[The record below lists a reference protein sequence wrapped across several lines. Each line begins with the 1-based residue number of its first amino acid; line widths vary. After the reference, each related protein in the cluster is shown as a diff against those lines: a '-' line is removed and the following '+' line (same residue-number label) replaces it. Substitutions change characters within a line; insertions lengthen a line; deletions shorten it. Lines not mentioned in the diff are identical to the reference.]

1 MDNSFLW
8 RFILKWMD
16 NGRKE
21 VIGLFYEEMDRF
33 FYLPVGLWLIQILMI
48 LFPTLFY
55 QSYFKR
61 KFQSKTQRKL
71 GLIFIY
77 GLSIL
82 TCMAFPVSINEGF
95 MLDFR
100 YIPLILGFLYGGYQV
115 GFPLLGLVIM
125 FRFIIGG
132 PGIYLTILICVVLLV
147 IFQATLHKY
156 EKYDSQGKR
165 TYALSL
171 LVIAMVAFGFGAQF
185 FDDQIL
191 SEREFFLWIVFAFLN
206 MITMLATRHIH
217 ESLLELDKINFE
229 VIEYE
234 RMHLLSQ
241 FSVSIAHKLQSPI
254 RKIQD
259 SVEILQNTDLPAN
272 KRFVVNEMN
281 EELETA
287 QNIINDYLV
296 LAKEQQNKKAIL
308 NVHSELEAII
318 HSIQSYAHM
327 HNVELKFFPA
337 IDRVL
342 ALKGDPSQ
350 FRYALLNLIK
360 NGIEAI
366 EEDGVVEIAV
376 HEMLD
381 SIYILIEDNGKGM
394 SNEETNRIGAPTNS
408 KKKNGTGLGTMV
420 AFNILKSM
428 AGKIE
433 VSSQVGKGTTFSII
447 LPKA

>member
-1 MDNSFLW
+1 M
-8 RFILKWMD
+8 
-16 NGRKE
+16 
-21 VIGLFYEEMDRF
+21 FYEEMDRF

-48 LFPTLFY
+48 LFTTLFY

-61 KFQSKTQRKL
+61 KFQSKPQRKL
-71 GLIFIY
+71 GLIIIY

-115 GFPLLGLVIM
+115 GFPLLGVVVI

-132 PGIYLTILICVVLLV
+132 PGIYLTILICVVLLA
-147 IFQATLHKY
+147 IFHFTLHKY
-156 EKYDSQGKR
+156 EKYDSHGKR
-165 TYALSL
+165 TYAMAL
-171 LVIAMVAFGFGAQF
+171 LVIAIMVFGFGTQF
-185 FDDQIL
+185 FDDQVL
-191 SEREFFLWIVFAFLN
+191 SGRESFLWIVFAFLN
-206 MITMLATRHIH
+206 IITMLATRHIH

-241 FSVSIAHKLQSPI
+241 FSVSIAHKLQRPI
-254 RKIQD
+254 GKIQD
-259 SVEILQNTDLPAN
+259 SVDVLQTIEIPGN
-272 KRFVVNEMN
+272 KRYVVNEMSN
-281 EELETA
+281 ELETA
-287 QNIINDYLV
+287 KHIINDFLV
-296 LAKEQQNKKAIL
+296 LAKEQKKQKVIL
-308 NVHSELEAII
+308 NVHTELEAII
-318 HSIQSYAHM
+318 HSIQSYAQM
-327 HNVELKFFPA
+327 HDVELKFFPA
-337 IDRVL
+337 IDRRLSV
-342 ALKGDPSQ
+342 KGDPSQ
-350 FRYALLNLIK
+350 LRYALLNLIK

-366 EEDGVVEIAV
+366 EKDGVVEIAV

-394 SNEETNRIGAPTNS
+394 SNEEVNNIGAPTNS
-408 KKKNGTGLGTMV
+408 KKKNGTGLGTLV

-433 VSSQVGKGTTFSII
+433 VTSQVGKGTTFSII
-447 LPKA
+447 LPKVNG

>member
-1 MDNSFLW
+1 M
-8 RFILKWMD
+8 
-16 NGRKE
+16 
-21 VIGLFYEEMDRF
+21 FYEEMDRF

-71 GLIFIY
+71 GLILIY

-115 GFPLLGLVIM
+115 GFPLLSIVII

-132 PGIYLTILICVVLLV
+132 PGIYLTILICVVLLA
-147 IFQATLHKY
+147 IFHFTLHKY
-156 EKYDSQGKR
+156 EKYDSHGKR
-165 TYALSL
+165 TYAISL
-171 LVIAMVAFGFGAQF
+171 LVIAIIVFGFGTQF

-191 SEREFFLWIVFAFLN
+191 SEREFFLWIVFSFLN
-206 MITMLATRHIH
+206 IITMLATRHIH

-254 RKIQD
+254 SKIQD
-259 SVEILQNTDLPAN
+259 SVEILQTTELPAN
-272 KRFVVNEMN
+272 KRFVVKEMID
-281 EELETA
+281 ELETA
-287 QNIINDYLV
+287 QNIIDDYLV
-296 LAKEQQNKKAIL
+296 LAKERKNQKVIL
-308 NVHSELEAII
+308 NVHSELETMI
-318 HSIQSYAHM
+318 HSVQSYAQM
-327 HNVELKFFPA
+327 HDVELKFFPA
-337 IDRVL
+337 IDRELSV
-342 ALKGDPSQ
+342 KGDPTQ

-366 EEDGVVEIAV
+366 EENGVVEIAI

-394 SNEETNRIGAPTNS
+394 SNEEVNGIGAPTNS
-408 KKKNGTGLGTMV
+408 KKKNGTGLGTLV

-428 AGKIE
+428 GGKIE
-433 VSSQVGKGTTFSII
+433 VTSQIGKGTTFSII
-447 LPKA
+447 LPKASG

>member
-1 MDNSFLW
+1 
-8 RFILKWMD
+8 
-16 NGRKE
+16 
-21 VIGLFYEEMDRF
+21 MDRF

-71 GLIFIY
+71 GLILIY

-82 TCMAFPVSINEGF
+82 TCMSFPVSINEGF
-95 MLDFR
+95 ILDFR

-115 GFPLLGLVIM
+115 GFPLLGLVII

-132 PGIYLTILICVVLLV
+132 PGIYLTILICILLLA
-147 IFQATLHKY
+147 IFHLTLHKY
-156 EKYDSQGKR
+156 EKYDSHGKR
-165 TYALSL
+165 TFAISL
-171 LVIAMVAFGFGAQF
+171 LIIAIMAFGFGAQF
-185 FDDQIL
+185 FDDQTL
-191 SEREFFLWIVFAFLN
+191 SGKELFLWIVFAFLN
-206 MITMLATRHIH
+206 IITMLATRHIH

-241 FSVSIAHKLQSPI
+241 FSVSIAHKLQNPI

-259 SVEILQNTDLPAN
+259 SVDVLQTIDLPAN
-272 KRFVVNEMN
+272 KRFVVNEMID
-281 EELETA
+281 ELETA

-296 LAKEQQNKKAIL
+296 LAKERKNQKVIL
-308 NVHSELEAII
+308 NVHTEIEAII
-318 HSIQSYAHM
+318 HSIQTYAQM
-327 HNVELKFFPA
+327 HDVELKFFPA

-342 ALKGDPSQ
+342 SVKGDPSQ
-350 FRYALLNLIK
+350 FRYALLNLMK

-366 EEDGVVEIAV
+366 EENGVVEIAV

-381 SIYILIEDNGKGM
+381 SIYILVEDNGKGM
-394 SNEETNRIGAPTNS
+394 SNEEVNGIGAPTNS
-408 KKKNGTGLGTMV
+408 KKKNGTGLGTLV

-433 VSSQVGKGTTFSII
+433 VTSQIGKGTTFSII
-447 LPKA
+447 LPKANG